1 MAARLMVLGAET
13 RHDHIRPES
22 ANLPD
27 DVGKNF
33 IAIPNAQR
41 FLRAF
46 RKAEIDR
53 AREKLVAM
61 IEPARGEKFLGAN
74 HAEAHAQLGPDQALS
89 TIAARDGKI
98 GGVVKRTVRPT
109 RHAIRFLITRT

>member
-1 MAARLMVLGAET
+1 MAVRLVVVGTEA

-33 IAIPNAQR
+33 IAIPNAQS

-46 RKAEIDR
+46 RKAEINR

-61 IEPARGEKFLGAN
+61 IETARGEKFLGAYHSET
-74 HAEAHAQLGPDQALS
+74 HAKLRPVQVLVAR
-89 TIAARDGKI
+89 AARECMISGYW
-98 GGVVKRTVRPT
+98 
-109 RHAIRFLITRT
+109 